1 MSGRKDE
8 FPFVVFILVSI
19 ALAAGIIAAGT
30 LYYRNYKQ
38 DYRLEV
44 ERRLSAISELKVG
57 ELAQWRKERLG
68 DPETY
73 LYPLLNLWPTPS
85 RTAETLLVRRDGNYA
100 LFLNELKFQKKTAL
114 NLRIPLESKD
124 TPAVKAALGQ
134 EGIVEGRDYRGVR
147 VIADVRAVPDSPWF
161 LVARMDASEAFGPM
175 RERLR
180 EVIIMAALLPELE
193 RQFELLTARLREKK
207 P

>member
-44 ERRLSAISELKVG
+44 ERRLSAIAELKVN
-57 ELAQWRKERLG
+57 ELAQW
-68 DPETY
+68 
-73 LYPLLNLWPTPS
+73 
-85 RTAETLLVRRDGNYA
+85 
-100 LFLNELKFQKKTAL
+100 FQKNTTL
-114 NLRIPLESKD
+114 HLRIPLESKD
-124 TPAVKAALGQ
+124 TPAVKAALGR

-147 VIADVRAVPDSPWF
+147 VIADVRGIPDSPWF